1 MEAIDVQN
9 RSFVVRWLKV
19 SKGDTITFQ
28 LKPLKRSVDA
38 GIYRRHT
45 AINNETFEQNGE
57 TNAKNSES
65 SSPSGKPVGKLGSLH
80 IAPDT
85 KSLLDYALNRSNS
98 STEEFTQRNRSKT
111 ISAVQHLTQD
121 IPLDKKLTAQ
131 GFTQVKWLGTI
142 PGNEFVE
149 GNVQAD
155 EDGYYAFVLDN
166 TASKTA
172 KKKILLG
179 VENKTQGPEIPIH
192 RSRSQLVRVKQG
204 RILQGYMLKKR
215 RKKLQGFTKR
225 FFKLDLK
232 YKAFS
237 YYLNEHNNVCRGEI
251 VIPLATVSA
260 NKMTRLIIIDSGMEI
275 WVLKAKDESSWS
287 EWIKALQDCYKKEE
301 KKPSATNQ
309 LAESSD
315 PTTLLSGLKI
325 IEQKLDQCRAKSLS
339 YYPPV
344 QDVKAAAGS
353 SGQASSVSRTPST
366 HSLSHIFGKHKNI
379 SSEAIHTP
387 SDNQSEKP
395 QQLPL
400 EHQLYRDLGEVEDLV
415 RQWLNYSTNLL
426 GKSMPPD
433 DFSIFSDEFYDAEDD
448 NLSNES
454 EPESADGV
462 IMLNDEEGVNAL
474 LLSQNDHTGR
484 TEDNDDD
491 NSSKYDAKFV
501 QKSVPAPSGGD
512 LYPLTHA
519 KKIVRRNDV
528 PEATSTPPSLLS
540 FLRKNVGK
548 DLTSI
553 SMPITSNEPITILQ
567 MLSETFEYSE
577 LLNKAAATS
586 DEVHRMALVA
596 AFTCSYLSMHRSK
609 TRALRKPFNPLLG
622 ETFELVREDKGM
634 RLIAEKVSHKPQI
647 FAFHVDH
654 AEWELSYSVSPIQKF
669 WGKSIEFV
677 NEGELK
683 LTFKS
688 TGERYEWSQP
698 TTILKNL
705 FAGERYVEPANHMEV
720 VSSHNV
726 KARVAFKAAGMF
738 SGRSEELLIVIHRGS
753 MQVATLKGDWTK
765 SITNSHTGAKIW
777 EAGQLVPRQ
786 ERKYGFTQFTANLNE
801 ITEMEKDNIPATDS
815 RLRPDLRLYENG
827 DVAEAERLKL
837 ELEQQ
842 QRIRRLDGKDS
853 LPQYFHQVSNNH
865 WELISGPDS
874 YWERRRRHDWSNVV
888 PLW

>member
-1 MEAIDVQN
+1 METIDVQN
-9 RSFVVRWLKV
+9 KSFVVRWLKV
-19 SKGDTITFQ
+19 QKGDTITFQ
-28 LKPLKRSVDA
+28 LKPLKRSVEA
-38 GIYRRHT
+38 GIYKRHT
-45 AINNETFEQNGE
+45 TINHDAFEKNG
-57 TNAKNSES
+57 TGDGTLKS
-65 SSPSGKPVGKLGSLH
+65 SGDATPSAGSVH

-98 STEEFTQRNRSKT
+98 STEDINQRNRSKT

-121 IPLDKKLTAQ
+121 VPLDKKLTGQ
-131 GFTQVKWLGTI
+131 GFTQVKRLGTI
-142 PGNEFVE
+142 AGNDFVE
-149 GNVQAD
+149 GNIQAD

-179 VENKTQGPEIPIH
+179 VENKTQGPNIPVH
-192 RSRSQLVRVKQG
+192 RSRSQLLRVKQG

-287 EWIKALQDCYKKEE
+287 EWISALQDCYKKDERLPAVANPDQE
-301 KKPSATNQ
+301 V
-309 LAESSD
+309 SD
-315 PTTLLSGLKI
+315 PNSILAGLRV
-325 IEQKLDQCRAKSLS
+325 IEQKLDSCREKSLS
-339 YYPPV
+339 YLPPT
-344 QDVKAAAGS
+344 QDLRGAVTS

-366 HSLSHIFGKHKNI
+366 HSLSHIFGKQKN
-379 SSEAIHTP
+379 SSNEVVNAA
-387 SDNQSEKP
+387 SDGQAEKP
-395 QQLPL
+395 PPPPF
-400 EHQLYRDLGEVEDLV
+400 EHQLYKDLGEVEDLL
-415 RQWLNYSTNLL
+415 RHWLTFSSNMINKNGSADNR
-426 GKSMPPD
+426 
-433 DFSIFSDEFYDAEDD
+433 SIFSDEFYDADD
-448 NLSNES
+448 NNLHSDLDHYS
-454 EPESADGV
+454 SDGV

-474 LLSQNDHTGR
+474 MLSQEDHTGKA
-484 TEDNDDD
+484 EDNDDD
-491 NSSKYDAKFV
+491 FSSKYDAKFV

-512 LYPLTHA
+512 LYPLNEL
-519 KKIVRRNDV
+519 KKVQRRQDV
-528 PEATSTPPSLLS
+528 PEAVSSPPSLLS
-540 FLRKNVGK
+540 HLRKNVGK

-567 MLSETFEYSE
+567 TLSETFEYCE
-577 LLNKAAATS
+577 LLNKAASTS
-586 DEVHRMALVA
+586 DEDHRMALVA

-622 ETFELVREDKGM
+622 ETYELVREDKGI
-634 RLIAEKVSHKPQI
+634 RLISEKVSHKPQK
-647 FAFHVDH
+647 FAFHVEH
-654 AEWELSYSVSPIQKF
+654 AEWELSYSVCPIQKF
-669 WGKSIEFV
+669 WGKSIEFI

-698 TTILKNL
+698 ATILKNL
-705 FAGERYVEPANHMEV
+705 FAGERYVEPSNHMEV

-726 KARVAFKAAGMF
+726 KARVAFRAAGMF
-738 SGRSEELLIVIHRGS
+738 SGRSEEVSIAIHRGS
-753 MQVATLKGDWTK
+753 KQVATLKGGWTK
-765 SITNSHTGAKIW
+765 SIVDAATGATIW
-777 EAGQLVPRQ
+777 EAGKLVPNQ
-786 ERKYGFTQFTANLNE
+786 ERKYGFTQFAADLNE
-801 ITEMEKDNIPATDS
+801 ITEIEKGNIPVTDS

-827 DVAEAERLKL
+827 ELAEAERLKL

-842 QRIRRLDGKDS
+842 QRARRLEGKDNQ
-853 LPQYFHQVSNNH
+853 PQYFHQVSENH
-865 WELISGPDS
+865 WEVKTGPDS
-874 YWERRRRHDWSNVV
+874 YWERRKRHDWTNVV

>member
-1 MEAIDVQN
+1 METIDVQN

-19 SKGDTITFQ
+19 QKSDTITFQ
-28 LKPLKRSVDA
+28 LKPLKRSVEA
-38 GIYRRHT
+38 GIYKRQT
-45 AINNETFEQNGE
+45 TINNDAFEKNGSGE
-57 TNAKNSES
+57 GVVKNTGDG
-65 SSPSGKPVGKLGSLH
+65 SPSAGSVH

-98 STEEFTQRNRSKT
+98 STEDVNQRNRSKT
-111 ISAVQHLTQD
+111 ISAVQHLAQD
-121 IPLDKKLTAQ
+121 IPLDKKLTSQ

-149 GNVQAD
+149 GNIQAD

-179 VENKTQGPEIPIH
+179 VENKTQGPNIPVH
-192 RSRSQLVRVKQG
+192 RSRSQLLRVKQG

-287 EWIKALQDCYKKEE
+287 EWISALQDCYKKEE
-301 KKPSATNQ
+301 KVPGATKPPTE
-309 LAESSD
+309 LSD
-315 PTTLLSGLKI
+315 PTSILAGLRV
-325 IEQKLDQCRAKSLS
+325 IEQKLDKCRAKSLS
-339 YYPPV
+339 YLPPA
-344 QDVKAAAGS
+344 QDLKGAITS
-353 SGQASSVSRTPST
+353 SGQTSSVSRTPST
-366 HSLSHIFGKHKNI
+366 HSLSHIFGKHKN
-379 SSEAIHTP
+379 SSTEVVNTP
-387 SDNQSEKP
+387 IPDGTNEK
-395 QQLPL
+395 QQPSLPF
-400 EHQLYRDLGEVEDLV
+400 EHQLYKDLGEVEDLL
-415 RQWLNYSTNLL
+415 RHWLNLSTNMINRN
-426 GKSMPPD
+426 GSSD
-433 DFSIFSDEFYDAEDD
+433 NRSIFSDEFYDAEDN
-448 NLSNES
+448 NLNNELDH
-454 EPESADGV
+454 ESTDGV
-462 IMLNDEEGVNAL
+462 IMLNDEEGVDAL
-474 LLSQNDHTGR
+474 MLSQEDHTGKA
-484 TEDNDDD
+484 EDNDDD
-491 NSSKYDAKFV
+491 FSSKYDAKFV
-501 QKSVPAPSGGD
+501 QKSVPAPAGGD
-512 LYPLTHA
+512 LYPLDQ
-519 KKIVRRNDV
+519 VRKVARRQDI
-528 PEATSTPPSLLS
+528 PEAVASPPSLLS
-540 FLRKNVGK
+540 HLRKNVGK

-567 MLSETFEYSE
+567 TLSETFEYSE
-577 LLNKAAATS
+577 LLNQAASTP
-586 DEVHRMALVA
+586 DEAHRMALVA

-622 ETFELVREDKGM
+622 ETFELVREDKGI
-634 RLIAEKVSHKPQI
+634 RLVSEKVSHKPQK
-647 FAFHVDH
+647 FAFHVEH
-654 AEWELSYSVSPIQKF
+654 AEWELSYSVCPIQKF

-698 TTILKNL
+698 ATILKNL
-705 FAGERYVEPANHMEV
+705 FAGERYVEPTNHMEV
-720 VSSHNV
+720 VSSHNM
-726 KARVAFKAAGMF
+726 KARVAFRAAGMF
-738 SGRSEELLIVIHRGS
+738 SGRSEEVSIAIHHGS
-753 MQVATLKGDWTK
+753 KQVATLKGGWTK
-765 SITNSHTGAKIW
+765 SIVDAVTGAKIW
-777 EAGQLVPRQ
+777 EAGKLVPHQ
-786 ERKYGFTQFTANLNE
+786 ERKYGFTQFAADLNE
-801 ITEMEKDNIPATDS
+801 ITEIEKGNLPATDS

-827 DVAEAERLKL
+827 EVAEAERLKL

-842 QRIRRLDGKDS
+842 QRARRLEGKDTI
-853 LPQYFHQVSNNH
+853 PQYFRQVSENQ
-865 WELISGPDS
+865 WEVITGSEG
-874 YWERRRRHDWSNVV
+874 YWERRRRHDWDNVV